1 MKGEG
6 KAAPIH
12 TVKANGGNGGTA
24 TLIINLGTRW
34 SWVFSFVSW
43 PLYVPGNKRSTYW
56 IGKLGG
62 FHNQLGR
69 FGEEKHLLRYWYPP
83 ARSLVMGGLL

>member
-1 MKGEG
+1 
-6 KAAPIH
+6 
-12 TVKANGGNGGTA
+12 VKADRGTGCIA

-56 IGKLGG
+56 FGRLGG
-62 FHNQLGR
+62 FQNQSGR
-69 FGEEKHLLRYWYPP
+69 FGEEKHLLRYWCLP
-83 ARSLVMGGLL
+83 ARSL